1 MPSLFTGLSILFYS
15 LFIIFYD
22 LTLRAIVSLL
32 TSFFISLLI
41 GPWIISLF
49 YKLKIGQVVRY
60 DGPKSHIIKSGT
72 PTMGGIIIITSSTI
86 SVLMWSYTYNYY
98 IWCVLFV
105 FFSYALLGFMDDNLK
120 IVYNNANGLTVSNK
134 YLFQSIIALLV
145 SLIIFYICK
154 DTTAGTIIF
163 VPFFNNFIKCIF
175 LYFLI
180 SYLAIVSTS
189 NAINITDGLDGLAI
203 ILIIGVAAYFA
214 FIAFA
219 TGNMHLSEYLGIPYI
234 HLSGELVVVCT
245 AIVGSCLG
253 FLWFN
258 TYPAQVFMGDIGSL
272 GLGGALGTIA
282 VLLRQEFMLI
292 IIGGIFFIETLSV
305 IMQILS
311 FKLRGKR
318 ILRMAPIHHHYEL
331 KGYPEPR
338 IIVRFWI
345 ISIILVIIGLLILKI

>member
-1 MPSLFTGLSILFYS
+1 MFYFFIIDS

-22 LTLRAIVSLL
+22 LTLRAI
-32 TSFFISLLI
+32 ISLFTAFVISLWI

-86 SVLMWSYTYNYY
+86 SVLMWSYPYNYY

-105 FFSYALLGFMDDNLK
+105 FFSYALVGFMDDHRK
-120 IVYNNANGLTVSNK
+120 IVYNNSNGLTVSNK
-134 YLFQSIIALLV
+134 YLFQSIIALVV

-154 DTTAGTIIF
+154 DTTAGTMIC
-163 VPFFNNFIKCIF
+163 VPFFNNFIHNIGM
-175 LYFLI
+175 LWYILL

-203 ILIIGVAAYFA
+203 ILTIGVAAGFA
-214 FIAFA
+214 WIAWA
-219 TGNMHLSEYLGIPYI
+219 TGNMHLSEYLRIPYI

-305 IMQILS
+305 IMQICS
-311 FKLRGKR
+311 FKLRGHR

-331 KGYPEPR
+331 QGCPEPR

-345 ISIILVIIGLLILKI
+345 ISIILVIIGLLSLKN